1 MVSQRIHAE
10 RTMRYRGVI
19 MRIVVSTISAPDEPD
34 VFTPKMC
41 RTAPLP
47 KDPISPP
54 KDPAS
59 GTPARG
65 D

>member
-1 MVSQRIHAE
+1 
-10 RTMRYRGVI
+10 

-34 VFTPKMC
+34 VFTPRLC

-59 GTPARG
+59 GTPARA